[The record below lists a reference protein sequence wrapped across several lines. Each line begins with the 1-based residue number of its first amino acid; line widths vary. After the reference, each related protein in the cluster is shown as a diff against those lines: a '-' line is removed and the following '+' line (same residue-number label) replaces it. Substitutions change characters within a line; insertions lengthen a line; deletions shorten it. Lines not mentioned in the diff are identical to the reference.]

1 MATATDSGIHATT
14 HGDGPPMVFLHGAW
28 VSEDMWEPQRDRF
41 ARDHTVITVDIRG
54 HGRSGP
60 TETENYSIDLF
71 TDDLRELLVE
81 FGVDAPV
88 LCGLSLG
95 GLIAQSYTLKYG
107 NVPGLI
113 LADTVRSVPPIPI
126 TRWQKRLF
134 FPKLPLYSTINAV
147 GSDSWFRM
155 LLCGIERL
163 YGRPW
168 LALDGSARQYA
179 LKEVSALSDREFI
192 KIYDALYDF
201 DPLPVSDIDTP
212 TLLLTGDHETPTV
225 RAQNHSLQSHI
236 DGATHAAIPNAGH
249 LANLDNPRVFNRS
262 IASFLARIGA

>member
-1 MATATDSGIHATT
+1 MAPAMDPDIHATAL
-14 HGDGPPMVFLHGAW
+14 GDGPPMVFIHGAW
-28 VSEDMWEPQRDRF
+28 VSGDMWEPQRRRF
-41 ARDHTVITVDIRG
+41 ARDYTVITVDIRG

-60 TETENYSIDLF
+60 TETRNYSIDLF
-71 TDDLRELLVE
+71 TDDLRDILVE

-88 LCGLSLG
+88 ICGLSLG
-95 GLIAQSYTLKYG
+95 GLVAQSYALKYG
-107 NVPGLI
+107 NVMGLI

-134 FPKLPLYSTINAV
+134 FPKLPIYSAINAV
-147 GSDSWFRM
+147 GSDAWFRM
-155 LLCGIERL
+155 LLSGVEGL

-168 LALDGSARQYA
+168 LALNGTARRYVFD
-179 LKEVSALSDREFI
+179 EVSAIPDREFI

-201 DPLPVSDIDTP
+201 DPLPVSEIDTP

-225 RAQNHSLQSHI
+225 RAQTQSLQSHI

-249 LANLDNPRVFNRS
+249 LANLDNPREFNRS
-262 IASFLARIGA
+262 IASFLARVGA